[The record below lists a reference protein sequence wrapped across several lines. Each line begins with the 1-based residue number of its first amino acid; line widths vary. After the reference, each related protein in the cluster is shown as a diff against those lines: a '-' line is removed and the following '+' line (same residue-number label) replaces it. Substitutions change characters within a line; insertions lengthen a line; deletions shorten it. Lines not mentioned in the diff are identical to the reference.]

1 MFACQVLFYAGA
13 LMAVIRDVV
22 EADIPIFFEQQR
34 DPEARRMAVFP
45 EREQSEF
52 TAHWQKILA
61 SDDVTKKTILAGR
74 EVAGNIV
81 CFDRDDKRLV
91 GYWLGREFW
100 GQGLATR
107 ALAELLVEVTERPLY
122 AYVAKTNIGSARV
135 LEKCGFELTDHRIR
149 HEELGEVE
157 EDLYVLKA

>member
-1 MFACQVLFYAGA
+1 
-13 LMAVIRDVV
+13 MAVIRDVV

-107 ALAELLVEVTERPLY
+107 ALAELLVGDRKAAVCVRGENQYRLGQGAREMRVR
-122 AYVAKTNIGSARV
+122 AHGSPNPTRRA
-135 LEKCGFELTDHRIR
+135 G
-149 HEELGEVE
+149 
-157 EDLYVLKA
+157 

>member
-1 MFACQVLFYAGA
+1 
-13 LMAVIRDVV
+13 MAIIRDVV

-45 EREQSEF
+45 ERERSEF
-52 TAHWQKILA
+52 TSHWQKILA
-61 SDDVTKKTILAGR
+61 SDELTKKTILSGE

-81 CFDRDDKRLV
+81 CFDRDGKRLV

-135 LEKCGFELTDHRIR
+135 LEKCGFERMDQRIR
-149 HEELGEVE
+149 REELGEVD
-157 EDLYVLKA
+157 EDLYVLNP

>member
-1 MFACQVLFYAGA
+1 
-13 LMAVIRDVV
+13 
-22 EADIPIFFEQQR
+22 
-34 DPEARRMAVFP
+34 
-45 EREQSEF
+45 
-52 TAHWQKILA
+52 
-61 SDDVTKKTILAGR
+61 
-74 EVAGNIV
+74 VAGNIV